1 MASTEDFFKPKPQQ
15 EAKQKADIS
24 PEETENFFKVLS
36 ENNEVNLPDSVETDP
51 LLDFDDTLLIPPRR
65 NRGLKWLI
73 VTLFILLI
81 GMLAWDV
88 VDFAQMLWQ
97 QSKAMGLAFSAFAV
111 FLAGLVLQ
119 QLLVY
124 RRNQKQL
131 KRADKIRE
139 QADKLVHEQHL
150 GNAKKWLNSL
160 ETFYDGQP
168 QSDLLKPCID
178 KLPDYLNDSEV
189 VYRISEDFYRQLDRQ
204 AIHIIERTSISS
216 AAMIAVSQLAVVDSL
231 LVVWKTLK
239 MINQINMIYGVRLN
253 RLAQWRLNLRVCKIA
268 LGSYASQA
276 GISFFSE
283 QVGIGLGGK
292 ILGSVAQG
300 FGVGLYQARIGIHAM
315 QHIRPVA
322 FSSDERPKLN
332 MFANLLRRKLTKLT
346 AEQETD

>member
-81 GMLAWDV
+81 SMLAWDV
-88 VDFAQMLWQ
+88 IDFAQMLWQ

-131 KRADKIRE
+131 KRADQIRE

-168 QSDLLKPCID
+168 QADLLKPCVD

-253 RLAQWRLNLRVCKIA
+253 PLA
-268 LGSYASQA
+268 
-276 GISFFSE
+276 
-283 QVGIGLGGK
+283 
-292 ILGSVAQG
+292 
-300 FGVGLYQARIGIHAM
+300 
-315 QHIRPVA
+315 IRPESVSMRCNI
-322 FSSDERPKLN
+322 FG
-332 MFANLLRRKLTKLT
+332 
-346 AEQETD
+346 Q

>member
-1 MASTEDFFKPKPQQ
+1 
-15 EAKQKADIS
+15 
-24 PEETENFFKVLS
+24 
-36 ENNEVNLPDSVETDP
+36 
-51 LLDFDDTLLIPPRR
+51 
-65 NRGLKWLI
+65 
-73 VTLFILLI
+73 
-81 GMLAWDV
+81 MLVWDV
-88 VDFAQMLWQ
+88 ADFAQMLWQ
-97 QSKAMGLAFSAFAV
+97 QNKALGAIFSAFAAL
-111 FLAGLVLQ
+111 LAGLVFQ

-131 KRADKIRE
+131 KQADAIRE
-139 QADKLVHEQHL
+139 QAARLMHEQHI
-150 GNAKKWLNSL
+150 GHAKKWLHSL
-160 ETFYDGQP
+160 EQFYDDQP
-168 QSDLLKPCID
+168 QADLLKPCIE

-189 VYRISEDFYRQLDRQ
+189 VSRISENFYQQLDRQ

-253 RLAQWRLNLRVCKIA
+253 RLAQWRLNLRVCKVA

-322 FSSDERPKLN
+322 FTNDERPKLN
-332 MFANLLRRKLTKLT
+332 MFANLLRRKLTKL
-346 AEQETD
+346 AEQDAD